1 MKLSNRFRD
10 EQKQLSDFD
19 KEVWVVCPSCARKA
33 ITMVND
39 VSKKAR
45 LFCSAC
51 GYNKE
56 VSIMLAEHTEL
67 KTAAHLYFDA
77 VLWLQLPFRSK
88 EVFFAYNPEHLVYL
102 EQYIAASIREHH
114 DRTHFTL
121 LEKLPKFY
129 HDAKNRT
136 ALLKLIR
143 KLKEKSNED

>member
-1 MKLSNRFRD
+1 MKKSNRFRD

-19 KEVWVVCPSCARKA
+19 KEVWVVCPSCTYKA
-33 ITMVND
+33 IVIAND
-39 VSKKAR
+39 VNKIAR
-45 LFCSAC
+45 LSCIAC

-56 VSIMLAEHTEL
+56 VNIMLNEHTEL
-67 KTAAHLYFDA
+67 KIAAHLYFDA